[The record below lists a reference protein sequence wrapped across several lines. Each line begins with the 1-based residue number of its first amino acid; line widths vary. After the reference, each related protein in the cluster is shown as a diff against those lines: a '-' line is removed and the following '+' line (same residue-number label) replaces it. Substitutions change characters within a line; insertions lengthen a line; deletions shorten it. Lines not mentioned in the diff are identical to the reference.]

1 MLRAP
6 FLYLFRPYKTFVF
19 CRRNNVKLD
28 FDLPQ
33 EDELATNVMSGGV
46 SPYSK
51 LDPLD
56 SAKYVVKRL

>member
-1 MLRAP
+1 MD
-6 FLYLFRPYKTFVF
+6 
-19 CRRNNVKLD
+19 NVKLD

-56 SAKYVVKRL
+56 SAKYVVKRS